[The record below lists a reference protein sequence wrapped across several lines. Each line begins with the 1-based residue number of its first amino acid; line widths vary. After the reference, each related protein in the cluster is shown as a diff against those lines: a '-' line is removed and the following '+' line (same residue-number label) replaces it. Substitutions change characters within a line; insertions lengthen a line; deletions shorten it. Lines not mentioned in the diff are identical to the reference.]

1 MPARNT
7 LPARRDAIET
17 TARDDDEANGDA
29 PKGSPK
35 TIKHAVKELDGEE
48 FRLYTQVNAF
58 QSLAVVAD
66 PDDVAPM
73 YFLILGLVH
82 EQDRPRFKRIMG
94 MNSTMTAP
102 KLTKIF
108 EGMLQAVSGANPTRT
123 SSASRRSAAK
133 AVGTRRSVAASSSRA
148 TTRKR

>member
-7 LPARRDAIET
+7 LPVRRDAINT
-17 TARDDDEANGDA
+17 TARDDDEANGDT
-29 PKGSPK
+29 PRGGPK
-35 TIKHAVKELDGEE
+35 TIKHVIPELGDAE

-73 YFLILGLVH
+73 YFLIMGIVH
-82 EQDRPRFKRIMG
+82 EKDRPRFKRLMG
-94 MNSTMTAP
+94 MNSDMSAT

-133 AVGTRRSVAASSSRA
+133 AVGTRRSVGASSSRA
-148 TTRKR
+148 TTRRR

>member
-1 MPARNT
+1 MPARNA
-7 LPARRDAIET
+7 LPAVINT
-17 TARDDDEANGDA
+17 TARDDDEANGDT
-29 PKGSPK
+29 PRGGPK
-35 TIKHAVKELDGEE
+35 TIKHVIPELGGEE

-73 YFLILGLVH
+73 YFLIIGLVH
-82 EQDRPRFKRIMG
+82 EKDRPRFKRLMG
-94 MNSTMTAP
+94 MKAGLTAP
-102 KLTKIF
+102 TLTKIF

-148 TTRKR
+148 RTRTR